1 MNKFMNEKLDSKN
14 AYIIAFI
21 MCMLYASPF
30 IFSSIYYVDDTFRSM
45 TGRNGWAQLGRP
57 LSDFVFYIFSQ
68 STNMVVDA
76 GRLPLI
82 ISCLFMA
89 HSIVYLSKTTFKN
102 TTYLTLIICS
112 LCYITPFF
120 VQNIAYTYDC
130 LSMVMSLYFCII
142 GACICYNAQ
151 SGWHVYSLLMLIASL
166 CFYQTSVMAFPVIL
180 SSIYL
185 YKKLEE
191 NNSCEMALA
200 RGCSIFIA
208 AMALYVT
215 IIARVTIKTS
225 RGESVF
231 STHDPISSLLKNI
244 GLYYDLFANSY
255 GNLTNLIAIVMIVAT
270 FVSLVAYFLR
280 HTEKTNVKLFRALII
295 ITLVVMF
302 AISPMIPNVLL
313 AESLILPRVLT
324 AFGCSVF
331 AFSLI
336 IYSRFKSG
344 YILALLLIFISVTT
358 SFVASST
365 IKKQNERDVKIADL
379 IYLEIN
385 NNPALRIANTTFI
398 GTMSDSRSTIV
409 NSKSYPLARYIS
421 NKMYDWTTS
430 MYLAN
435 IGLDNVNF
443 SFARSHDM
451 EMAKISRKLND
462 SIIIKR
468 KEFCII
474 NSKKQNYV
482 ILSSNVTICN
492 F

>member
-1 MNKFMNEKLDSKN
+1 MNKFMNEKLDQKN
-14 AYIIAFI
+14 AYIIALI
-21 MCMLYASPF
+21 ICMLYASPF

-45 TGRNGWAQLGRP
+45 TGRNGWTQLGRP
-57 LSDFVFYIFSQ
+57 LSDFIFFIFSQ

-82 ISCLFMA
+82 VSCLFMA
-89 HSIVYLSKTTFKN
+89 HSIVYLSKTAFKK
-102 TTYLTLIICS
+102 TTYVTLIICS

-120 VQNIAYTYDC
+120 VQNIAYAYDC

-151 SGWHVYSLLMLIASL
+151 NGWHVYSLLMLIASL
-166 CFYQTSVMAFPVIL
+166 CFYQTSVMAFPVIF

-185 YKKLEE
+185 YNKINGNCNCKW
-191 NNSCEMALA
+191 ALV

-208 AMALYVT
+208 SMLLYVT
-215 IIARVTIKTS
+215 IIARFTIKTS

-231 STHDPISSLLKNI
+231 STHDPLSSLLKNI
-244 GLYYDLFANSY
+244 KLYHDLFNNSY

-270 FVSLVAYFLR
+270 FVSLVAYFMR
-280 HTEKTNVKLFRALII
+280 HTEKTNNKLYMASISI
-295 ITLVVMF
+295 ALVVMF

-324 AFGCSVF
+324 AFGCSLF
-331 AFSLI
+331 AFTLI

-344 YILALLLIFISVTT
+344 YILALLLIIISVTT

-379 IYLEIN
+379 IYFEIN
-385 NNPALRIANTTFI
+385 NNPALRISNTTFI

-409 NSKSYPLARYIS
+409 NSKVYPLARYIS

-435 IGLDNVNF
+435 LGLDKVNF
-443 SFARSHDM
+443 SFSRAHDI
-451 EMAKISRKLND
+451 EMAKVSSKLND

-482 ILSSNVTICN
+482 ILSSNVSICN
-492 F
+492 I